1 MSDATQ
7 TDGRSDLLAL
17 QMDALYKNAPASFL
31 SIAGALMALFTYRG
45 PQTAPVLLIWVACVS
60 AVALVHIGAA
70 IARSRRRPTGWTPW
84 HWAQIIHIC
93 FFCSGLLWGVG
104 GAWMLGHGDEQQ
116 ALVICCLAMG
126 AVTVTFTAVVYP
138 LAYNLFQVPI
148 FALFTIG
155 LARSGHQFGDLLAIA
170 SALLC
175 VALTIIAHGIGAQLT
190 LALRLSNE
198 NRKLAETLEQ
208 RGEALEAANRELEA
222 LSLTDPL
229 TGVANRRKLM
239 SVLRGPLPQQALLI
253 IDIDHFKAYNDS
265 FGHVDGDAC
274 LVLVAKAIEASVRDG
289 DLVARLGGEEFAAI
303 LADICN
309 EEAQAIAERIRAN
322 IQRLFAVHPKEIR
335 RTVTVSIGIAVR
347 GDGRL
352 AAPMALMSAADEA
365 VYRAK
370 NSGRNRVCTN
380 LDEPRAESA

>member
-1 MSDATQ
+1 MGEATN

-31 SIAGALMALFTYRG
+31 SIAGALMALFTYWA
-45 PQTAPVLLIWVACVS
+45 PQTATVLLVWVALVS
-60 AVALVHIGAA
+60 AVALAHIGAA
-70 IARSRRRPTGWTPW
+70 FARSRVRLAGWTPW
-84 HWAQIIHIC
+84 HWAQIIHVC
-93 FFCSGLLWGVG
+93 FFSSGLLWGLG

-138 LAYNLFQVPI
+138 IAYNLFQVPI

-155 LARSGHQFGDLLAIA
+155 LARSAHQFGDLLAIA

-208 RGEALEAANRELEA
+208 RGEALEAANRELET
-222 LSLTDPL
+222 LSMTDPL

-239 SVLRGPLPQQALLI
+239 NVLRGQAPRQALLI
-253 IDIDHFKAYNDS
+253 VDIDHFKAYNDS
-265 FGHVDGDAC
+265 FGHVHGDAC
-274 LVLVAKAIEASVRDG
+274 LVMVARAIAASVEDG
-289 DLVARLGGEEFAAI
+289 DLVARLGGEEFAAV
-303 LADICN
+303 LSDSEDEQA
-309 EEAQAIAERIRAN
+309 EAAAERIRVN
-322 IQRLFAVHPKEIR
+322 VQRLHSAHPNEVR
-335 RTVTVSIGIAVR
+335 RTVTVSIGLALR
-347 GDGRL
+347 DGGRH
-352 AAPMALMSAADEA
+352 ATPMDLMSDADEA

-380 LDEPRAESA
+380 LDERRVASA